1 MRPAPI
7 LWLDETDSTNA
18 EARRQAMAGVR
29 GPQWIAT
36 HRQTSGRGRRGR
48 AWETASGNLA
58 ATLLLTTDRSPSQL
72 AELAFVAALAVAD
85 LASLYVEARLVSLKW
100 PNDPLLD
107 GRKLGGVLIET
118 GPHPDGGMWVAVGI
132 GINLA
137 SAPSLAMY
145 PAASLAEHLAG
156 PPPSAEEALEHL
168 ASAFARSQDLWEQ
181 YGFAPIAG
189 LWRER
194 ASGLGQV
201 CTVRL
206 PNETLQGLAQDLED
220 DGALRL
226 VLGDGSV
233 RKITAGD
240 VFLGTN

>member
-1 MRPAPI
+1 MRPAPV

-18 EARRQAMAGVR
+18 EARRRALSGEF
-29 GPQWIAT
+29 GPVWIAT
-36 HRQTSGRGRRGR
+36 HRQTAGRGRRGR

-58 ATLLLTTDRSPSQL
+58 ATLLFTADRPPAQL
-72 AELAFVAALAVAD
+72 AELAFVAALAAAD
-85 LASLYVEARLVSLKW
+85 LASLYVEPRRVSFKW

-118 GPHPDGGMWVAVGI
+118 GPHPAGGLWVAVGI
-132 GINLA
+132 GVNLA
-137 SAPSLAMY
+137 SAPSLALY
-145 PAASLAEHLAG
+145 PATSLAEHMAG
-156 PPPSAEEALEHL
+156 PPPSAEEALGNL
-168 ASAFARSQDLWEQ
+168 AMAFARSQALWEAH
-181 YGFAPIAG
+181 GFPAIAA

-194 ASGLGQV
+194 ASGLGEA

-226 VLGDGSV
+226 VLADGSV

-240 VFLGTN
+240 VFPGSN